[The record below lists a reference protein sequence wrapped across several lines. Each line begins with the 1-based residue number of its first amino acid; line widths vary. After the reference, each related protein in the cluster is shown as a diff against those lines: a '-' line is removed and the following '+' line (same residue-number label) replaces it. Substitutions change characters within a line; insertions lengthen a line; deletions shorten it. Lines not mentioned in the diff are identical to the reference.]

1 MGSEKGSSKTVQII
15 VGVIIVLLVVGGLV
29 FYLIGRSKPET
40 ETSAPTTPTPTTVPP
55 SSAAPDEGEALPSKD
70 VMGTDLGIAPRSPGS
85 VRVRYSKS
93 SDGNV
98 TKISYQTKDSVD
110 QVKEYYYEELTS
122 SGWQMTSSEGPQ
134 VKFEKE
140 PARLYL
146 WFSYDESDQ
155 ITEYEL
161 KYFPE

>member
-1 MGSEKGSSKTVQII
+1 MNSENQSSKTVPIV
-15 VGVIIVLLVVGGLV
+15 VGVVIVLLIIGGLV
-29 FYLIGRSKPET
+29 FYLINRSKSET
-40 ETSAPTTPTPTTVPP
+40 ETTAPTTPTQTT
-55 SSAAPDEGEALPSKD
+55 EGKALPSED
-70 VMGTDLGIAPRSPGS
+70 VMGTDLGIASRSPNS
-85 VRVRYSKS
+85 VRVSYSKS
-93 SDGNV
+93 SDGSV

-146 WFSYDESDQ
+146 WFSYNESDQ

>member
-1 MGSEKGSSKTVQII
+1 MNSEKESSKTVPIV
-15 VGVIIVLLVVGGLV
+15 VGVVIVLLVIGGLV
-29 FYLIGRSKPET
+29 FYLITRSKPET
-40 ETSAPTTPTPTTVPP
+40 ETTAPTTTPTQTT
-55 SSAAPDEGEALPSKD
+55 EGKALPSKD
-70 VMGTDLGIAPRSPGS
+70 VMGTDLGIASRSPNS
-85 VRVRYSKS
+85 VRVAYSKS
-93 SDGNV
+93 SDSGV

-146 WFSYDESDQ
+146 WFSYNESDQ

-161 KYFPE
+161 RYFPE